1 MITAMADELRSQS
14 MVVLGPMM
22 PNLSQRFTES
32 SSSRKKETRF
42 DVIAL
47 ASKSLLWHATC
58 PTAPVSVAGEA
69 PVPEHA
75 EASFGT
81 YLRAGNVLR
90 FRALKALA
98 S

>member
-47 ASKSLLWHATC
+47 ASKSLLWHNGSCTQHVRQLRSQWLGRPQCPNMQKPLSGHTSEQATC
-58 PTAPVSVAGEA
+58 
-69 PVPEHA
+69 
-75 EASFGT
+75 
-81 YLRAGNVLR
+81 
-90 FRALKALA
+90 
-98 S
+98 